1 MAPQIVG
8 RRSLFEK
15 LYHSAGLVFPIIVT
29 IIALGVSG
37 SLDPYLAF
45 VATSWIIFGL
55 LALSL
60 DVIWGRGGLLSL
72 AQTAFY
78 GLGGYFGSV
87 VAVNMVPMTG
97 MSLLWALPAGALFG
111 SLIAAALG
119 YIIFFARMGAL
130 QSTILSYTFTLLLWS
145 VTQSFKLTVGE
156 AVIGG
161 DNGFSNIPGIVLGFG
176 PEAESLA
183 PNAAF
188 AVVVIISASIYFFTR
203 WLMRS
208 NFGRI
213 IDCIRI
219 DAQKTELLGYD
230 IRRFQVLNLAYSGA
244 IAGIAG
250 ALFALWANY
259 LNPSVF
265 SVQEAL
271 LVPIYVL
278 VGGVGTLAGGF
289 LGALGIGALS
299 FWLGGGVAGGQT
311 TLILG
316 GVLILLVLFLQN
328 GVLGALGGYWRHVLP
343 DPNEAARNA
352 SAVKIDTGVLENILT
367 IASEQ
372 AGPAKELD
380 TRELF
385 KKFGG
390 VIPVNKI
397 TREFAPGKPYA
408 LIGPN
413 GAGKSSY
420 LKTCVGIYWSE
431 GGSIKLGSDDITK
444 APIFDRVRKGMGVK
458 NQKPQI
464 FGEIRVLD
472 NLWVAAFSRTRDAE
486 QAMEISR
493 KVLNMLGMENQSS
506 VAASALSHGQQ
517 QWLDIGMVLCLAP
530 RVVLLDEPAAGMT
543 NEETRELSVLVRTLA
558 KHTTVVVV
566 EHDMEFVRTLEGHVT
581 VLHQG
586 DLFAEGDIETLR
598 SNDAV
603 LDIYL
608 GRRAHV

>member
-1 MAPQIVG
+1 M
-8 RRSLFEK
+8 FEK

-29 IIALGVSG
+29 IIALAISG
-37 SLDPYLAF
+37 TLDPYLAF

-87 VAVNMVPMTG
+87 IAVNMVPSTG

-111 SLIAAALG
+111 ALVAAALG
-119 YIIFFARMGAL
+119 YIIFYARMGEL

-145 VTQSFKLTVGE
+145 VTQTFKLKVGD

-176 PEAESLA
+176 PDAESLA

-188 AVVVIISASIYFFTR
+188 AAVVVVSAAIYFLTR

-213 IDCIRI
+213 VDCIRI
-219 DAQKTELLGYD
+219 DVEKTELLGYD
-230 IRRFQVLNLAYSGA
+230 IRKFQVLNIAYSGA
-244 IAGIAG
+244 IAGVAG
-250 ALFALWANY
+250 SLFALWANY

-278 VGGVGTLAGGF
+278 VGGLGTLAGAF

-299 FWLGGGVAGGQT
+299 FWLGGGAAGGQT

-316 GVLILLVLFLQN
+316 AVLILLVLFLKN
-328 GVLGALGGYWRHVLP
+328 GFLGAIGGFWKRMLP

-352 SAVKIDTGVLENILT
+352 GTVKIDTDVLESILRD
-367 IASEQ
+367 AADQ

-380 TRELF
+380 TIELF
-385 KKFGG
+385 KQFGG
-390 VIPVNKI
+390 VIPVNEVS
-397 TREFAPGKPYA
+397 REFVPGKPYS

-413 GAGKSSY
+413 GAGKSSF
-420 LKTCVGIYWSE
+420 LKTCVGIYWPE

-458 NQKPQI
+458 NQKPQV
-464 FGEIRVLD
+464 FGEITVLD
-472 NLWVAAFSRTRDAE
+472 NLWTAAFSRTRNKEHAI
-486 QAMEISR
+486 EISL
-493 KVLNMLGMENQSS
+493 KILNMLGMENQSG
-506 VAASALSHGQQ
+506 VEASALSHGQQ

-543 NEETRELSVLVRTLA
+543 NEETRELSLLVRTLA

-566 EHDMEFVRTLEGHVT
+566 EHDMEFVRTLKGHVT

-586 DLFAEGDIETLR
+586 KLFAEGDIETLR

-608 GRRAHV
+608 GRREHV

>member
-1 MAPQIVG
+1 M
-8 RRSLFEK
+8 LTK

-29 IIALGVSG
+29 IIALAISG
-37 SLDPYLAF
+37 YLDPYLAF

-87 VAVNMVPMTG
+87 IAVNMVPSTG
-97 MSLLWALPAGALFG
+97 MSLVWALPAGAIFG
-111 SLIAAALG
+111 ALLAAALG
-119 YIIFFARMGAL
+119 YIIFYARMGAL

-145 VTQSFKLTVGE
+145 VTQTFKLKVGD

-176 PEAESLA
+176 PDAESLA
-183 PNAAF
+183 PNHAF
-188 AVVVIISASIYFFTR
+188 ATVVAVSFIIYLFTR

-213 IDCIRI
+213 VDCIRI
-219 DAQKTELLGYD
+219 DVEKTELLGYD
-230 IRRFQVLNLAYSGA
+230 IRKFQVLNFAYSGA

-250 ALFALWANY
+250 SLFALWANY
-259 LNPSVF
+259 LNPSIF

-271 LVPIYVL
+271 LIPIYVL
-278 VGGVGTLAGGF
+278 VGGLGTLAGGF
-289 LGALGIGALS
+289 LGALAIGALS
-299 FWLGGGVAGGQT
+299 FWLGSGAAGGQT

-316 GVLILLVLFLQN
+316 AVLILLVLFLKN
-328 GVLGALGGYWRHVLP
+328 GILGAIGGYWKSLLP
-343 DPNEAARNA
+343 DPNEAAKNA
-352 SAVKIDTGVLENILT
+352 GAVKIDTDVLEGILKD
-367 IASEQ
+367 AAEQ
-372 AGPAKELD
+372 TGPAKELHSI
-380 TRELF
+380 ELF
-385 KKFGG
+385 KQFGG
-390 VIPVNKI
+390 VIPVNKVS
-397 TREFAPGKPYA
+397 REFVPGRPYS

-420 LKTCVGIYWSE
+420 LKTCVGIYWPE

-444 APIFDRVRKGMGVK
+444 ALIFDRVRKGMGVK
-458 NQKPQI
+458 NQKPQV
-464 FGEIRVLD
+464 FGEISVLD
-472 NLWVAAFSRTRDAE
+472 NLWTAAYSRTRNNEKALE
-486 QAMEISR
+486 VSLKI
-493 KVLNMLGMENQSS
+493 LNMLGMENQSG
-506 VAASALSHGQQ
+506 VEASALSHGQQ

-530 RVVLLDEPAAGMT
+530 RVILLDEPAAGMT
-543 NEETRELSVLVRTLA
+543 NEETRELSLLVRTLA

-566 EHDMEFVRTLEGHVT
+566 EHDMEFVRTLKGHVT

-586 DLFAEGDIETLR
+586 KLFAEGDIETLR
-598 SNDAV
+598 SNDDV

-608 GRRAHV
+608 GRREHV